1 MEANLIVMDSIQL
14 RASNRYVGLCI
25 RRAVLM
31 SSVSSEW
38 RVWHKES
45 ASLPMSQILNF
56 GVVQK
61 FLEMGCLIKIAQPLA
76 SLDCPCKSDILSRL
90 RLHW

>member
-1 MEANLIVMDSIQL
+1 MLI
-14 RASNRYVGLCI
+14 
-25 RRAVLM
+25 

-38 RVWHKES
+38 RVWCKES
-45 ASLPMSQILNF
+45 ESLPTSQILDF

-61 FLEMGCLIKIAQPLA
+61 FLEVGCLIKVAQPLA

-90 RLHW
+90 RLHCQNKQVF